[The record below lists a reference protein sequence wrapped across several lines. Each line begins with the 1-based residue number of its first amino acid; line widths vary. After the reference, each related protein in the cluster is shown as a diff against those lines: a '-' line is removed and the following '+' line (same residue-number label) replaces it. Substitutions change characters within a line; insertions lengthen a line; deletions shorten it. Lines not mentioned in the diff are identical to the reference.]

1 MLRLVRL
8 TIWGHALGYLLMA
21 ASTAVADAPTYF
33 GRVSPWSFVIPLAA
47 VAVIQ
52 ILHVDLKLA
61 ARLPTGVVVV
71 LGLIPAAAAATS
83 WLLVLLA
90 FRGVPLALLS
100 ADTLSGR
107 AVAAALLLYY
117 LVLIVAFVVLGMRAN
132 RAPKTLPHPQ
142 T

>member
-1 MLRLVRL
+1 
-8 TIWGHALGYLLMA
+8 
-21 ASTAVADAPTYF
+21 
-33 GRVSPWSFVIPLAA
+33 VIPLAA

-61 ARLPTGVVVV
+61 ARLPTGVVVG

-90 FRGVPLALLS
+90 FRGVPLAFLS

-107 AVAAALLLYY
+107 AVAAALLIYY
-117 LVLIVAFVVLGMRAN
+117 LVLIVAFVVLGMRAH